1 MLRFAWHAISS
12 FSTIPLRV
20 SLFAGVFIALF
31 GLALVAYAIIA
42 WLVGGTVTGWTSLM
56 AVTCL
61 IGAAILVSN
70 AILGSYI
77 GQISEEIKRRPLY
90 VVSLFVETCDPEH
103 VAAPE
108 RTAVPREERSIATHK
123 TERDDRAPPPA
134 GAGMKS

>member
-56 AVTCL
+56 AVTSL

-90 VVSLFVETCDPEH
+90 VVSLFETCDPEH

-108 RTAVPREERSIATHK
+108 RAAVPREERSIATHK

-134 GAGMKS
+134 RRCMKS